1 MHMKT
6 ILSILLAAL
15 SFTLSAQTRPIIFIG
30 SQTGSS
36 NVAPVA
42 NAGPDKSI
50 TLPTSSVVLNG
61 SGTDSDGSISSYLWS
76 KLSGPSS
83 FSFSSTGVASPTV
96 SSLTE
101 GTYVFL
107 LTVTDNGGATG
118 SDAVTVVV
126 NSAATPTISFSPT
139 SLTLAATNSGT
150 ASPTQSFTATGSNL
164 TAPFVVTFPTNF
176 EGSLSSSSGF
186 TGSLSLTPSS
196 GAVSQLLYTRT
207 KDNAPVGS
215 VSGNV
220 TGASTGAAGATV
232 ALSGTVNAV
241 SGEVVVMRVNMGSS
255 SSTSVPGMV
264 SAFGDPDAAVITVTD
279 SRSGNV
285 ITASTRSTSYWSAGS
300 GTTVVATGGEDSNDS
315 TYYLPKEAVV
325 SYWQYTPGP
334 SNAAYTPGVN
344 DGWEISGLNP
354 AKHYT
359 VKILGSRKSTNVTA
373 ASRGVNFYVV
383 DNAGSQMINSNIK
396 GNTRFPATFTGKTP
410 TPDGKLW
417 MHGLRDDALNTFGA
431 YWSWFE
437 IIQED

>member
-1 MHMKT
+1 MKT

-220 TGASTGAAGATV
+220 TGASTGAASATV
-232 ALSGTVNAV
+232 SLSGTVNAV
-241 SGEVVVMRVNMGSS
+241 SGDVLVAQINFGSS
-255 SSTSVPGMV
+255 SASSVPGWV
-264 SAFGDPDAAVITVTD
+264 SMFGDPDQAVITVTD

-285 ITASTRSTSYWSAGS
+285 ITVTSRATSYWSDGATAA
-300 GTTVVATGGEDSNDS
+300 TTVAATGGENSVDS
-315 TYYLPKEAVV
+315 TYYFPAGVV
-325 SYWQYTPGP
+325 ASYWGYTRNNSTYTPG
-334 SNAAYTPGVN
+334 SGNEGI
-344 DGWEISGLNP
+344 EISGLNP
-354 AKHYT
+354 AKTYR
-359 VKILGSRKSTNVTA
+359 IEWLCSRNKSNVTA
-373 ASRGVNFYVV
+373 ESRGTNIYVV
-383 DNAGSQMINSNIK
+383 DNAGWELKNQNVK
-396 GNTRFPATFTGKTP
+396 GNTRFPSIFTGKVP
-410 TPDGKLW
+410 FPDGKIRVRAI
-417 MHGLRDDALNTFGA
+417 RDDVLNTFMDYSVGFA
-431 YWSWFE
+431 LYE
-437 IIQED
+437 EN